1 MKRLQ
6 YFLLRRLT
14 GLDWLLR
21 QRLTPAG
28 RLMAGTAFAAAIAG
42 VDTHQTLTYQA
53 FTFLASTLLVSAVLA
68 LALGLG
74 RGARLEAR
82 RSLPRY
88 ATAGE
93 PLAYAIEVR
102 NTATR
107 MLAALEVRERCADPR
122 PTYAEFAD
130 APASVDPRAAG
141 RNWFD
146 RKGGYFRWRALIER
160 RLPRSN
166 RRRHAGRAA
175 AGRTRRGARAPGAAP
190 ARGLALAA
198 VEFARADLLGLVRG
212 VRHVNLADK
221 LVVLP
226 RRYRLPRLLLPAQR
240 VLQPGG
246 HALAASVGDSE
257 EFLSL
262 REYRAGDSLRRIHWK
277 SFARTGAPVVKEFEA
292 EFFERH
298 ALVLDTALPAHAASE
313 DAFEDAVSV
322 AASFVYTI
330 DTQECLLDLVFV
342 AGEPEC
348 HTAGRGEGSNAHLL
362 EVLAGVQPS
371 NQDAFARLAREL
383 LAMRGTLSSA
393 ILVLLAWDAPRRELL
408 AALQASGLAV
418 RVLLICAPGQNPEQ
432 SSEPDAS
439 LGVLHSDR
447 IEAGLAALA

>member
-21 QRLTPAG
+21 RRLTPAG
-28 RLMAGTAFAAAIAG
+28 RLVAGTAFAAAIAG

-53 FTFLASTLLVSAVLA
+53 FTFLAATLLVSAVLA

-102 NTATR
+102 NTGSR
-107 MLAALEVRERCADPR
+107 MLADLEVRERCADPR

-160 RLPRSN
+160 RLPRSTEGGTLAALPPGGRAEVRARLVP
-166 RRRHAGRAA
+166 RRRGV
-175 AGRTRRGARAPGAAP
+175 
-190 ARGLALAA
+190 LALAA

-212 VRHVNLADK
+212 VRRLSLADK

-277 SFARTGAPVVKEFEA
+277 SFARTGTPVVKEFEA

-371 NQDAFARLAREL
+371 TEDAFARLAREL

-418 RVLLICAPGQNPEQ
+418 RVLLICAPGQIPEQ
-432 SSEPDAS
+432 TSEPDAG
-439 LGVLHSDR
+439 LGVLHPGR